1 MRRGFG
7 EKRAPALPPDNAI
20 GGKARMARLHAAL
33 KIHNSAMR
41 GGAKNPIGSAGQRAG
56 ADQGLLHGA
65 HIITALQRQA
75 EGEFAGKRHD

>member
-1 MRRGFG
+1 MRRGIG
-7 EKRAPALPPDNAI
+7 EKRAPALPADHAI
-20 GGKARMARLHAAL
+20 SGKTRMARLHAAL

-56 ADQGLLHGA
+56 ADQGLLHGT